1 MGYEPLVLPL
11 PCHHGGAGSLRHRR
25 PPRLGAM
32 TVVSNGAPIA
42 AGRERRARRMPV
54 PEDAEDAEDSEDE
67 GEEVE
72 QGGMERVRKLLQ
84 SVKKSMNKTFAK
96 SPAAGILR
104 AKVVGHRTDPPNDVK
119 ELISRY
125 THAQKGVF

>member
-42 AGRERRARRMPV
+42 AGRERRARP
-54 PEDAEDAEDSEDE
+54 P
-67 GEEVE
+67 GH
-72 QGGMERVRKLLQ
+72 
-84 SVKKSMNKTFAK
+84 
-96 SPAAGILR
+96 AACTL
-104 AKVVGHRTDPPNDVK
+104 D
-119 ELISRY
+119 
-125 THAQKGVF
+125 